1 MSFKEAKA
9 EVISRFEKDYIKR
22 LLHTHQ
28 GNITKAAQAAQKKK
42 SCTNKITLM
51 QDWVFRLGLLCIS

>member
-9 EVISRFEKDYIKR
+9 EVISRFEKNYISK

-28 GNITKAAQAAQKKK
+28 GNITKAAEAAQKNRRAFWQLIRKHQIDVQTFK
-42 SCTNKITLM
+42 P
-51 QDWVFRLGLLCIS
+51 GP